1 MDDWRYEGL
10 RRDIDRLEKE
20 LRKAEDRTF
29 EVKLWQQLFPLR
41 VTQAIIWLIA
51 AGYFIHLIALALTRS
66 S

>member
-1 MDDWRYEGL
+1 MEDWRYEGL

-20 LRKAEDRTF
+20 LRKAEDRTH

-41 VTQAIIWLIA
+41 VTQAIFWLIA
-51 AGYFIHLIALALTRS
+51 AGYFIFLIAMALSRS

>member
-29 EVKLWQQLFPLR
+29 EVKLGQQLFPLR
-41 VTQAIIWLIA
+41 VTQAIIWIIA
-51 AGYFIHLIALALTRS
+51 AGYFVSLIALALTRS